1 MLVALALL
9 VLVGYLAIEAKK
21 NREDRRMEELIR
33 SGKIQFQAEAQN
45 SLLHPVRRGSDEFP
59 KRGRKLQE
67 HAVSVAEAHRR
78 ENWKANFPWPPA
90 TDPRVRYDP
99 VKYALGYR
107 PTHAFEAAMLGRAES
122 NHERLKRFY
131 ADDIR
136 FSSQF
141 EQTCNILSEYGMTN
155 NQVLTSWIFGHMWNY
170 HQRKETNPQRA
181 LRSRNSIVANLL
193 RSGWNRP
200 PYISS
205 AKREERKEVYRMVA
219 RRLVDEVKGMET
231 LPVPWPMT
239 DEENRMQ
246 MSYGQ
251 MFQHGDPELVGDM
264 LVPYAGW
271 VDDFAATFK
280 QRRSGIPTSLLND
293 DQPELTEQ
301 EVYRILSDSLLEGF
315 PDRSKVTVVYTVE
328 DADGNSFVTSR
339 EEMERILKGSD
350 QSPPI
355 GEEN

>member
-1 MLVALALL
+1 MAMISTTAKTRAIMLVALALL

-21 NREDRRMEELIR
+21 KREDRWMEELIG
-33 SGKIQFQAEAQN
+33 SGKIQFQADVQN
-45 SLLHPVRRGSDEFP
+45 NLLHPDRSGSEGGP

-141 EQTCNILSEYGMTN
+141 EQACNILSEYGMTN
-155 NQVLTSWIFGHMWNY
+155 NQVKTSWIFGHMWNY
-170 HQRKETNPQRA
+170 HQRKETNSQGA
-181 LRSRNSIVANLL
+181 LRARNSIVANLSQ
-193 RSGWNRP
+193 SGWNQP
-200 PYISS
+200 PYKSE
-205 AKREERKEVYRMVA
+205 AEREERKEVYRMVA

-231 LPVPWPMT
+231 LPEPWPMT

-271 VDDFAATFK
+271 VDDYAATF
-280 QRRSGIPTSLLND
+280 
-293 DQPELTEQ
+293 
-301 EVYRILSDSLLEGF
+301 
-315 PDRSKVTVVYTVE
+315 
-328 DADGNSFVTSR
+328 
-339 EEMERILKGSD
+339 
-350 QSPPI
+350 
-355 GEEN
+355 